1 MDFVGQ
7 RLADRMHQIITA
19 FFGIIGF
26 IYGYFQ
32 QRFAFTMYISM
43 VGLAISALLCVPDWG
58 FLNSNPLKWQK
69 PMGEA
74 EEEDEDDGEEEDHE
88 PPQKTKQS
96 KSKKQSK
103 NKVKKRK

>member
-19 FFGIIGF
+19 VFGVIGF

-69 PMGEA
+69 PMGDGEE
-74 EEEDEDDGEEEDHE
+74 EEEDEGEDEDNE
-88 PPQKTKQS
+88 PPPKPKQS

-103 NKVKKRK
+103 LKKRK